1 MLGYVFA
8 ILATV
13 ALPLLASLIM
23 AVRYKKHKPV
33 LLGAACFIVFQML
46 IRIPMLQILLP
57 KWTEFIHFQLSQP
70 FLYLVFLSVTA
81 GLFEEIGR
89 YITMR
94 LFLKAMPLSG
104 AVAFG
109 VGHGGI
115 EALLLVGINLIV
127 IGATKTLFIDATTS
141 SLFFMG
147 GVERIFAM
155 VVHISLSI
163 MVWRSLK
170 EEKPS
175 LLFLAIIL
183 HTILNLM
190 AGYQAQLGVNP
201 LLIEGSIGLFAGLLL
216 LFTIISVK
224 RMNQRRN

>member
-8 ILATV
+8 LLATV
-13 ALPLLASLIM
+13 ALPLLASLFM
-23 AVRYKKHKPV
+23 AVRHKKHKPV
-33 LLGAACFIVFQML
+33 LLGAACFVVFQML
-46 IRIPMLQILLP
+46 IRIPILQMVLP

-70 FLYLVFLSVTA
+70 VLYLVFLSVTA

-94 LFLKAMPLSG
+94 LFLKEMPLTG

-115 EALLLVGINLIV
+115 EALLLVGINFIV
-127 IGATKTLFIDATTS
+127 IGATKALAIDATTS

-170 EEKPS
+170 EEKSS

>member
-1 MLGYVFA
+1 VLGYVFA
-8 ILATV
+8 LLATV
-13 ALPLLASLIM
+13 ALPLLAALFM
-23 AVRYKKHKPV
+23 VVRYRKHKPV

-46 IRIPMLQILLP
+46 IRIPILQMVLP
-57 KWTEFIHFQLSQP
+57 IWTEFRHFQLSQP

-89 YITMR
+89 YITMG
-94 LFLKAMPLSG
+94 LFLKKMPLSG

-115 EALLLVGINLIV
+115 EALLLAGINFIAIGVTEALV
-127 IGATKTLFIDATTS
+127 IDPTTS
-141 SLFFMG
+141 SLFFLG

-155 VVHISLSI
+155 VVHVCLSI
-163 MVWRSLK
+163 VVWRSLK
-170 EEKPS
+170 EKKPS

-190 AGYQAQLGVNP
+190 AGYQAQLEMNP

-224 RMNQRRN
+224 RMHQRIN